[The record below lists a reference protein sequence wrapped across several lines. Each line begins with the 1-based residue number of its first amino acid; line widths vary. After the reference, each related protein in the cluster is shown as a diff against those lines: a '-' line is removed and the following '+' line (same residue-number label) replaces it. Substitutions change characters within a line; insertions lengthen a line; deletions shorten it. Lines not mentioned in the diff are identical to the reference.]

1 MSKPVAFAH
10 DGIKYMV
17 RDASDTTD
25 VKARGAMAWIY
36 NPRDNRL
43 DQYASI
49 QTHVKFGWDWQPYT
63 GPTPAGL
70 DEAWAAMEAA
80 HARIKVRRV
89 KADNGVRLTKI
100 TRAGRRLTVWGRTK
114 DSSFKKLD
122 EYPEDESDKALSCAD
137 QFLKSK

>member
-1 MSKPVAFAH
+1 
-10 DGIKYMV
+10 
-17 RDASDTTD
+17 
-25 VKARGAMAWIY
+25 
-36 NPRDNRL
+36 
-43 DQYASI
+43 
-49 QTHVKFGWDWQPYT
+49 
-63 GPTPAGL
+63 
-70 DEAWAAMEAA
+70 MEAA